1 MLAEVCRMDA
11 YKIKGLGPAVDQHPL
26 FPASEHCTA
35 FQPAIVRG
43 YNALTGANAE
53 LRRWDEYLAG
63 YAAGPDD
70 VLPDPNVTVCAH
82 REDSRSAR
90 MPRVPWRTMLSR
102 AFTAFTVRRALWHVA
117 GANDIR
123 VAGNYGVVVGSIDDR
138 AILEKYAETGT
149 WCPLETH
156 FFMDF
161 FARAGKGTYLDIGAN
176 IGLTTI
182 PVASNPAVVC
192 FAVEPDPTNFAY
204 LQENVRRNCRG
215 GNVRLL
221 QTALL
226 DRVAT
231 LELRISPTN
240 KGDLRLRIGS
250 SGCAADDADWP
261 TIEVKAGR
269 LDDIGIDQHILPPL
283 AAKVVAQGSEFH
295 VLSGGHRILSA
306 AGSPHC

>member
-1 MLAEVCRMDA
+1 
-11 YKIKGLGPAVDQHPL
+11 
-26 FPASEHCTA
+26 
-35 FQPAIVRG
+35 
-43 YNALTGANAE
+43 
-53 LRRWDEYLAG
+53 
-63 YAAGPDD
+63 
-70 VLPDPNVTVCAH
+70 
-82 REDSRSAR
+82 
-90 MPRVPWRTMLSR
+90 MPRVPWRTHVAQGNYRLHR
-102 AFTAFTVRRALWHVA
+102 RRALWHLA

-138 AILEKYAETGT
+138 AILERYAETGT

-221 QTALL
+221 QLALL
-226 DRVAT
+226 DRAAT
-231 LELRISPTN
+231 FELRISPTN

-269 LDDIGIDQHILPPL
+269 LDDIGIDQHIVPPL

-295 VLSGGHRILSA
+295 VLLGGRRILSA
-306 AGSPHC
+306 AEALVIEFYPYLLSLDEADWNFLYTFLADNFVRAALIPGGQQAELDWQSVATQIECLEQLRRTAATRRDLYFHVFLRK